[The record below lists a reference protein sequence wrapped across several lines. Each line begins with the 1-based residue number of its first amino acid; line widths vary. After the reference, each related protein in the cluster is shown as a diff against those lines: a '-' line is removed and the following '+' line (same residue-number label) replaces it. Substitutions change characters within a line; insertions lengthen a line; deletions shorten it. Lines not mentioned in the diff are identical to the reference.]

1 MGVSLRR
8 FFRIWAL
15 GLFFLLFAP
24 LIQAAHAQS
33 GGVVR
38 NVVVEGAQRLD
49 PATVRSYLLLR
60 SGDKFDPARIDR
72 SLKSLFATGIFAD
85 VSLQRN
91 GDDLIV
97 TVIENPVIN
106 RIAFEGNEKF
116 TDDALNEELNLR
128 PRVIYTR
135 TKVQKDVK
143 RMLTLY
149 RQGGRFA
156 ALIEPKLVKLEQN
169 RVDLIF
175 EINEGKP
182 TDIQNIRFV
191 GNKIFD
197 DSRLRQVIQTEETR
211 WWKFLSSSTTYDPD
225 RLTLDRELMRR
236 FYLKNGYADFR
247 VVSSLAELTP
257 DKRNF
262 FITFMVDEGERYKFG
277 KIDVDTRLR
286 DLKPKQVKDVLEI
299 KTGSWYDS
307 TKIDQDVNRI
317 TTQVGTLGYAF
328 VEVRP
333 RVKREQKTKT
343 ISIKYEINEGPRVFV
358 ERIDVSGNV
367 RTLDKVIRRE
377 FKLVEG
383 DGFNVAKMR
392 RSRQRLE
399 NLNFFEKISVEQV
412 PGSAPDKSIVKVSV
426 EEKSTGSVSFGA
438 GYSST
443 NGPLADVG
451 LRENNFLGRGQLV
464 NVNVVVAAEKSQVD
478 IGFRE
483 PYFLGREI
491 TAGVDLFRIRKDRQD
506 TSSLDT
512 DEYGGSTLFSY
523 PILESL
529 RQKWAYSIKQ
539 TEITDVSSTASQVII
554 DTQSANK
561 KRLVSEI
568 NHTLNFDKRDS
579 TVNPTDGY
587 SAGITTGYAGLGGD
601 ATFVRNTV
609 RGRYYYPVADQWV
622 FSLVGSAGW
631 VIGVGEDVSFLDRLF
646 LGGNRVRGFDSAGIG
661 PRDAVNK
668 DALGAEWSY
677 SGQAQLDFPLG
688 LPDFFRLTGRVFTD
702 LGSAGGIEEK
712 NPAGSSINTTG
723 SLRATVGIGF
733 QWISPFG
740 PVGLDFAIP
749 YIKEEFDRTE
759 IVRFNFG
766 ARI

>member
-1 MGVSLRR
+1 MRR

-15 GLFFLLFAP
+15 GLLFLLFAP
-24 LIQAAHAQS
+24 FIHAAHAQS

-38 NVVVEGAQRLD
+38 NVIVEGAQRVD

-60 SGDKFDPARIDR
+60 SGDTFGPARIDR

-106 RIAFEGNEKF
+106 RIAFEGNDKF
-116 TDDALNEELNLR
+116 TDDALNEEMNLR

-149 RQGGRFA
+149 RQSGRFA
-156 ALIEPKLVKLEQN
+156 AVIEPKLIKLEQN
-169 RVDLIF
+169 RVDIVF

-182 TDIQNIRFV
+182 TDIQNIRIV
-191 GNKIFD
+191 GNTKFK

-211 WWKFLSSSTTYDPD
+211 WWRFLSSTTSYDPD
-225 RLTLDRELMRR
+225 RLTLDRELLRR

-247 VVSSLAELTP
+247 VISALAELTP
-257 DKRNF
+257 DRRNF
-262 FITFMVDEGERYKFG
+262 FITFTVEEGERYKFG

-286 DLKPKQVKDVLEI
+286 DLKPEQVKQVIEI
-299 KTGSWYDS
+299 EPGAWYDS
-307 TKIDQDVNRI
+307 TKIDKGVNRI
-317 TTQVGTLGYAF
+317 TSQVGTLGYAF

-333 RVKREQKTKT
+333 RVRRDQKTKT

-383 DGFNVAKMR
+383 DGFNAAKMR
-392 RSRQRLE
+392 RSRQRLQ
-399 NLNFFEKISVEQV
+399 NLNFFEKVAVEQV
-412 PGSAPDKSIVKVSV
+412 PGSAPDKNIIKVSV

-451 LRENNFLGRGQLV
+451 LEEKNFLGRGQLV
-464 NVNVVVAAEKSQVD
+464 KFNIVIAAEKSQVD

-491 TAGVDLFRIRKDRQD
+491 TAGVDIFRTRTDRQD

-512 DEYGGSTLFSY
+512 DEYGASTLFSY

-529 RQKWAYSIKQ
+529 SQRWGYSVKQ
-539 TEITDVSSTASQVII
+539 TKITDVSSNASQVII
-554 DTQSANK
+554 DAQNDNK
-561 KRLVSEI
+561 KRLISEI
-568 NHTLNFDKRDS
+568 RHTLRLEKRDNI
-579 TVNPTDGY
+579 VNPTDGY
-587 SAGITTGYAGLGGD
+587 TVGFTTAYAGLGGD
-601 ATFVRNTV
+601 ATFVRNSLS
-609 RGRYYYPVADQWV
+609 GKYFYPVADQWV

-631 VIGVGEDVSFLDRLF
+631 AIGVGEEVSFLDRLF
-646 LGGNRVRGFDSAGIG
+646 LGGSKVRGFDSAGIG
-661 PRDAVNK
+661 PRDNVK
-668 DALGAEWSY
+668 GDALGAEWVY
-677 SGQAQLDFPLG
+677 SGQIELDFPVG
-688 LPDFFRLTGRVFTD
+688 LPDSFRVTGKVFTD
-702 LGSAGGIEEK
+702 FGSAGGIEEA
-712 NPAGSSINTTG
+712 NPNGSSIDK
-723 SLRATVGIGF
+723 SSSFRASVGFGF
-733 QWISPFG
+733 QWVSPFG
-740 PVGLDFAIP
+740 PVGLDFAVP
-749 YIKEEFDRTE
+749 YLKEEFDQTE
-759 IVRFNFG
+759 FVRFNFG
-766 ARI
+766 ARL

>member
-443 NGPLADVG
+443 NGPLADIG

-668 DALGAEWSY
+668 DALGAEWGY

>member
-1 MGVSLRR
+1 MH
-8 FFRIWAL
+8 
-15 GLFFLLFAP
+15 
-24 LIQAAHAQS
+24 AAHAQS

-38 NVVVEGAQRLD
+38 NVIVEGAQRVD

-60 SGDKFDPARIDR
+60 SGDTFDPARIDR

-106 RIAFEGNEKF
+106 RIAFEGNDKF
-116 TDDALNEELNLR
+116 TDDALNEEMNLR

-149 RQGGRFA
+149 RQSGRFA
-156 ALIEPKLVKLEQN
+156 AVIEPKLIKLEQN
-169 RVDLIF
+169 RVDIVF

-182 TDIQNIRFV
+182 TDIQNIRIV
-191 GNKIFD
+191 GNTKFK

-211 WWKFLSSSTTYDPD
+211 WGRFLSSTTSYDPD
-225 RLTLDRELMRR
+225 RLTLDRELLRR

-247 VVSSLAELTP
+247 VISALAELTP
-257 DKRNF
+257 DRRNF
-262 FITFMVDEGERYKFG
+262 FITFTVEEGERYKFG

-286 DLKPKQVKDVLEI
+286 DLKPEQVKQVIEI
-299 KTGSWYDS
+299 EPGAWYDS
-307 TKIDQDVNRI
+307 TKIDKGVNRI
-317 TTQVGTLGYAF
+317 TSQVGTLGYAF

-333 RVKREQKTKT
+333 RVRRDQKTKT

-383 DGFNVAKMR
+383 DGFNAAKMR
-392 RSRQRLE
+392 RSRQRLQ
-399 NLNFFEKISVEQV
+399 NLNFFEKVAVEQV
-412 PGSAPDKSIVKVSV
+412 PGSAPDKNIIKVSV

-451 LRENNFLGRGQLV
+451 LEEKNFLGRGQLV
-464 NVNVVVAAEKSQVD
+464 KFNIVIAAEKSQVD

-491 TAGVDLFRIRKDRQD
+491 TAGVDIFRTRTDRQD

-512 DEYGGSTLFSY
+512 DEYGASTLFSY

-529 RQKWAYSIKQ
+529 SQRWGYSVKQ
-539 TEITDVSSTASQVII
+539 TKITDVSSNASQVII
-554 DTQSANK
+554 DAQNDNK
-561 KRLVSEI
+561 KRLISEI
-568 NHTLNFDKRDS
+568 RHTLRLEKRDNI
-579 TVNPTDGY
+579 VNPTDGY
-587 SAGITTGYAGLGGD
+587 TVGFTTAYAGLGGD
-601 ATFVRNTV
+601 ATFVRNSLS
-609 RGRYYYPVADQWV
+609 GKYFYPVADQWV

-631 VIGVGEDVSFLDRLF
+631 AIGVGEEVSFLDRLF
-646 LGGNRVRGFDSAGIG
+646 LGGSKVRGFDSAGIG
-661 PRDAVNK
+661 PRDNVK
-668 DALGAEWSY
+668 GDALGAEWVY
-677 SGQAQLDFPLG
+677 SGQIELDFPVG
-688 LPDFFRLTGRVFTD
+688 LPDSFRVTGKVFTD
-702 LGSAGGIEEK
+702 FGSAGGIEEA
-712 NPAGSSINTTG
+712 NPNGSSIDK
-723 SLRATVGIGF
+723 SSSFRASVGFGF
-733 QWISPFG
+733 QWVSPFG
-740 PVGLDFAIP
+740 PVGLDFAVP
-749 YIKEEFDRTE
+749 YLKEEFDQTE
-759 IVRFNFG
+759 FVRFNFG
-766 ARI
+766 ARL

>member
-443 NGPLADVG
+443 NGPLADIG

>member
-1 MGVSLRR
+1 LGVSLRR

-15 GLFFLLFAP
+15 GLLFLLFAP
-24 LIQAAHAQS
+24 LIHTAHAQS

-38 NVVVEGAQRLD
+38 NIIVEGAQRVD

-60 SGDKFDPARIDR
+60 SGDQFDPARIDR

-106 RIAFEGNEKF
+106 RIAFEGNDKF
-116 TDDALNEELNLR
+116 TDDSLNEELNLR

-149 RQGGRFA
+149 RQSGRFA
-156 ALIEPKLVKLEQN
+156 AVIEPKLIKLEQN
-169 RVDLIF
+169 RVDIVF

-191 GNKIFD
+191 GNTKFK
-197 DSRLRQVIQTEETR
+197 DSRLRQVIRTEETR
-211 WWKFLSSSTTYDPD
+211 WWRFLSSSTSYDPD

-247 VVSSLAELTP
+247 VVSALAELTP

-262 FITFMVDEGERYKFG
+262 FITFTVEEGERYKFG
-277 KIDVDTRLR
+277 KIEVDTRLR
-286 DLKPKQVKDVLEI
+286 DLKSEQIKDVIEI
-299 KTGSWYDS
+299 KSGAWYDS
-307 TKIDQDVNRI
+307 TKIDKGVNRI
-317 TTQVGTLGYAF
+317 TNQVGTLGYGF

-333 RVKREQKTKT
+333 RVRRDQKTKT
-343 ISIKYEINEGPRVFV
+343 ISIKYEVNEGPRVFV

-383 DGFNVAKMR
+383 DGFNAAKMR
-392 RSRQRLE
+392 RSRQRLQ
-399 NLNFFEKISVEQV
+399 NLNFFEKVSVEQV
-412 PGSAPDKSIVKVSV
+412 PGSAPDKSIIKVAI

-443 NGPLADVG
+443 NGPLADIG
-451 LRENNFLGRGQLV
+451 LQENNFLGRGQLV
-464 NVNVVVAAEKSQVD
+464 KFNVVIAAEKSQVD
-478 IGFRE
+478 VGFRE

-491 TAGVDLFRIRKDRQD
+491 TAGVDLFRTRTDRQD

-512 DEYGGSTLFSY
+512 DAYGSSVLFSY
-523 PILESL
+523 PILEALS
-529 RQKWAYSIKQ
+529 QKWAYSLSQ
-539 TEITDVSSTASQVII
+539 TKITDVATDASQVII
-554 DTQSANK
+554 DTQNANK
-561 KRLVSEI
+561 NRLNSEI
-568 NHTLNFDKRDS
+568 RHTLAYDKRDS
-579 TVNPTDGY
+579 RVNPTDGY
-587 SAGITTGYAGLGGD
+587 YAGITTAYAGLGGD
-601 ATFVRNTV
+601 SNFVRNSLNAK
-609 RGRYYYPVADQWV
+609 YFYPVADQWV

-661 PRDAVNK
+661 PRDSVK
-668 DALGAEWSY
+668 EDALGSEWNY
-677 SGQAQLDFPLG
+677 SGQVQLDFPLG
-688 LPDFFRLTGRVFTD
+688 LPDSFRLTGRLFTD
-702 LGSAGGIEEK
+702 LGSAGGIEEA
-712 NPAGSSINTTG
+712 NPAGSSIEATA

-733 QWISPFG
+733 QWVSPFG
-740 PVGLDFAIP
+740 PVGIDFAVP
-749 YIKEEFDRTE
+749 YLKEDFDRTE
-759 IVRFNFG
+759 LVRFNFG

>member
-1 MGVSLRR
+1 
-8 FFRIWAL
+8 
-15 GLFFLLFAP
+15 
-24 LIQAAHAQS
+24 
-33 GGVVR
+33 
-38 NVVVEGAQRLD
+38 
-49 PATVRSYLLLR
+49 
-60 SGDKFDPARIDR
+60 
-72 SLKSLFATGIFAD
+72 
-85 VSLQRN
+85 
-91 GDDLIV
+91 
-97 TVIENPVIN
+97 
-106 RIAFEGNEKF
+106 
-116 TDDALNEELNLR
+116 
-128 PRVIYTR
+128 
-135 TKVQKDVK
+135 
-143 RMLTLY
+143 
-149 RQGGRFA
+149 
-156 ALIEPKLVKLEQN
+156 
-169 RVDLIF
+169 
-175 EINEGKP
+175 
-182 TDIQNIRFV
+182 
-191 GNKIFD
+191 
-197 DSRLRQVIQTEETR
+197 
-211 WWKFLSSSTTYDPD
+211 
-225 RLTLDRELMRR
+225 
-236 FYLKNGYADFR
+236 
-247 VVSSLAELTP
+247 
-257 DKRNF
+257 
-262 FITFMVDEGERYKFG
+262 
-277 KIDVDTRLR
+277 
-286 DLKPKQVKDVLEI
+286 
-299 KTGSWYDS
+299 
-307 TKIDQDVNRI
+307 
-317 TTQVGTLGYAF
+317 
-328 VEVRP
+328 
-333 RVKREQKTKT
+333 
-343 ISIKYEINEGPRVFV
+343 
-358 ERIDVSGNV
+358 
-367 RTLDKVIRRE
+367 
-377 FKLVEG
+377 
-383 DGFNVAKMR
+383 
-392 RSRQRLE
+392 
-399 NLNFFEKISVEQV
+399 
-412 PGSAPDKSIVKVSV
+412 
-426 EEKSTGSVSFGA
+426 
-438 GYSST
+438 
-443 NGPLADVG
+443 
-451 LRENNFLGRGQLV
+451 
-464 NVNVVVAAEKSQVD
+464 VD

>member
-443 NGPLADVG
+443 NGPLADIG

-759 IVRFNFG
+759 IVRINFG

>member
-1 MGVSLRR
+1 MRR

-443 NGPLADVG
+443 NGPLADIG

-759 IVRFNFG
+759 IVRINFG